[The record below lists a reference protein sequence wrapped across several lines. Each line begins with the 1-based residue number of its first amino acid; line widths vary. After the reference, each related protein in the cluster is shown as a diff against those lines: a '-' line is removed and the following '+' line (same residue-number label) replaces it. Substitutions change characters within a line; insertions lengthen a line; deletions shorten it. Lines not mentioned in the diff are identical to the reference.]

1 MAAAP
6 GSGEGPVSGSRGL
19 AKTEAPG
26 GHSPPV
32 GPRPPPG
39 KGPFG
44 QPREPPESPDPPG
57 AAAVAAM
64 AGEDQETQVAA
75 VVDGLVRQSARLL
88 AAGAEG
94 PEGPAL
100 VGPLAALRAW
110 LLWYLARLSR
120 AREAYDV
127 PTYGVV
133 AHIYLSRL
141 PKENYRTAA
150 RALGW
155 APACAVLTAIKV
167 LEDEPL
173 RDLHH
178 AQLGRFAPS
187 DLAREEAVF
196 LQELEWRLE
205 VHPDEFAAHSLAL
218 LAHSVERVLLS
229 GQAPALLARGASL
242 VGLLP
247 QKPEAA
253 PRGELD
259 PPAPPQAPA
268 THPVRR
274 GGRRKTKK
282 RRPSAE
288 KAAPAGFR
296 GPKPRS
302 GDPRPQRLGEIH
314 EQGKPPRH
322 HAHGGVAEIVGPRS
336 GLQGEHAQAQ
346 TGPEAPFD
354 AGEAG
359 EGPPQKPVDFD
370 EGGRPARRPFEF

>member
-1 MAAAP
+1 
-6 GSGEGPVSGSRGL
+6 
-19 AKTEAPG
+19 
-26 GHSPPV
+26 
-32 GPRPPPG
+32 
-39 KGPFG
+39 
-44 QPREPPESPDPPG
+44 
-57 AAAVAAM
+57 M
-64 AGEDQETQVAA
+64 AGEDQEILVAA
-75 VVDGLVRQSARLL
+75 VVDGLVSQSARLL

-100 VGPLAALRAW
+100 VGPLAASRAW

-120 AREAYDV
+120 ACEAYDV
-127 PTYGVV
+127 PTYGVM

-178 AQLGRFAPS
+178 AQLGNFAPS

-205 VHPDEFAAHSLAL
+205 VHPDEFAAHSSAL
-218 LAHSVERVLLS
+218 LAQSVERILLS
-229 GQAPALLARGASL
+229 GKAPALLARGASL
-242 VGLLP
+242 VGHLP

-268 THPVRR
+268 TNPVRR

-282 RRPSAE
+282 AQALRGESRPRGLPRPKAAVRE
-288 KAAPAGFR
+288 PAAPA
-296 GPKPRS
+296 P
-302 GDPRPQRLGEIH
+302 
-314 EQGKPPRH
+314 
-322 HAHGGVAEIVGPRS
+322 
-336 GLQGEHAQAQ
+336 
-346 TGPEAPFD
+346 
-354 AGEAG
+354 
-359 EGPPQKPVDFD
+359 
-370 EGGRPARRPFEF
+370 GRNP